1 MEPSKKEPLLKLCK
15 VLAGRENWRARSN
28 QVQKEKRKL
37 QDRVRYLEG
46 RIDYKNALLV
56 QQADEI
62 ETLKKKIISPLK

>member
-1 MEPSKKEPLLKLCK
+1 MESSKKEPLLKLCK

-37 QDRVRYLEG
+37 QDRVRYLED

-62 ETLKKKIISPLK
+62 EILKKR